1 MATSSLNN
9 PLYQKT
15 VLDNGVTIVTEQ
27 VSHVRSISLGAWI
40 VTGSR
45 DEDTEQ
51 NGIAHFI
58 EHMLFKGTQKR
69 SALEIS
75 KEIDS
80 IGGILNALTS
90 KEYTG
95 LYVKVLDNT
104 IDVAFDLLADIFLNS
119 TFDQEEIERER
130 EVIIQEI
137 HLYEDTPDEH
147 IQELFSKAFLRD
159 HPLAQP
165 ILGNVGTVGA
175 LNRENLISF
184 LRHKHYDPSRIIIAA
199 TGNLHHDQI
208 VDGFSKSFGALPQ
221 VAGNSQPLR
230 TSVEPVSSFS
240 LHAKD
245 LEQVHLCIGT
255 KGIQQDHSL
264 RYAGYVLNTI
274 LGGSMSSRLFQEI
287 REKKG
292 LAYSIYSY
300 FSSFFDT
307 GFFAVYLGV
316 SNKMAEEAIKVVLAE
331 LYKCKDNG
339 ISEAELRNAKE
350 HLKGNTLLA
359 SESVDSRMTRL
370 AKCEIYFNKFIPL
383 QEILENIDKVTVQDV
398 KELGQT
404 IFDRNYLSLAAL
416 GPVSQQD
423 LTPDLLDA

>member
-1 MATSSLNN
+1 MHK
-9 PLYQKT
+9 KT
-15 VLDNGVTIVTEQ
+15 VLDNGITITTEHFP
-27 VSHVRSISLGAWI
+27 HVRSISLGVWI

-45 DEDTEQ
+45 DENTAQ

-58 EHMLFKGTQKR
+58 EHMFFKGTQKR
-69 SALEIS
+69 SALDIS

-80 IGGILNALTS
+80 VGGVINALTS

-95 LYVKVLDNT
+95 LYVKVLDKN

-119 TFDQEEIERER
+119 TFDPNEIERER

-137 HLYEDTPDEH
+137 HLSEDTPDEH
-147 IQELFSKAFLRD
+147 IQEIFSKAFFKG

-165 ILGNVGTVGA
+165 ILGNLETVSSF
-175 LNRENLISF
+175 NRETLLSF
-184 LRHKHYDPSRIIIAA
+184 LNQNHFQPSNIIISA
-199 TGNLHHDQI
+199 TGNLNHEQI
-208 VDGFSKSFGALPQ
+208 THAFSKTFGALPKRTPNQ
-221 VAGNSQPLR
+221 CRTPLD
-230 TSVEPVSSFS
+230 PISSFS
-240 LHAKD
+240 VHTKK

-255 KGIQQDHSL
+255 RGVKQDHSL

-307 GFFAVYLGV
+307 GVFTVYLGV
-316 SNKMAEEAIKVVLAE
+316 SKKTVTEAIKLVIAE
-331 LYKCKDNG
+331 LDKCKNNG
-339 ISEAELRNAKE
+339 ISEAEIITAKE

-370 AKCEIYFNKFIPL
+370 AKCEIYFNKFISI
-383 QEILENIDKVTVQDV
+383 EDILDNIDQVTPQDV
-398 KELGQT
+398 KDLAHE
-404 IFDRNYLSLAAL
+404 IFDRKYLSLAAL
-416 GPVSQQD
+416 GPITHKDV
-423 LTPDLLDA
+423 TPDVLDA